1 MKSFCFST
9 FPILEYSHAAEHR
22 IIGDLGSSETAF
34 SISSID
40 SSYLPLSLCQMDSQW
55 WGEGKFGFSLEEIPG
70 DSFLIAITGED
81 YFEENEWIST
91 PNKSTEKKFI
101 LEKRVTVITGYVL
114 DESTDGI
121 YDCEITTMPSI
132 TKKVPPT
139 DKKGKFVIKSDEFN
153 EGVSYHIFARN
164 PPDYIQNS
172 TNITPN
178 INQRNWLPS
187 PIYLEK
193 VSDKVDKG
201 NLTQW
206 RYRIGD
212 ITDTY
217 YAGEKYEMLI

>member
-1 MKSFCFST
+1 MKLTRLYFILTGIIILFLYGCANYAIHLVDEESKPVSAI
-9 FPILEYSHAAEHR
+9 PIEILDENGKDQILFDESN
-22 IIGDLGSSETAF
+22 T
-34 SISSID
+34 
-40 SSYLPLSLCQMDSQW
+40 
-55 WGEGKFGFSLEEIPG
+55 EGKFGFSLEEIPG

-212 ITDTY
+212 I
-217 YAGEKYEMLI
+217 